1 MELTKGEGV
10 DLVLNSLAGEAID
23 KNLSILRPLGR
34 YIEIGLIDIYK
45 NRRIGMR
52 PLRENISFFAVD
64 LSRILDHRTE
74 IPQSLLQQVL
84 GRFEGDDLRP
94 LPHRVFPV
102 VRLVDAFRNMA
113 QAKHVGKLV
122 VSIKDCEGLQLEQ
135 AARANSIDADASYL
149 ITGGLGG
156 LGLAVADRLVQ
167 RGARHLALV
176 GRSRP
181 SPSAQVLVDSL
192 RQRGAEVKL
201 YFADIADRERAL
213 QVIADVQETMGP
225 LRGIM
230 HAAMVLDDAAIERL
244 DEERMWTAMRP
255 KMIGAWNLH
264 ALTIGT
270 PLDFFV
276 MFSSITSIIG
286 NPGQANYVAGNAF
299 LDTLA
304 YYRRARGLPA
314 LTVNWGRVGDVGH
327 VVNNPEA
334 TQRLDRLGIT
344 IMPLSETLDALDEL
358 MSSDAVQVA
367 AAQIDWKGLLQAT
380 KPERIPAQYSGIVG
394 DAGVEEGGSTA
405 SSRVRDILEA
415 EGTALPSLLEAY
427 MRDLL
432 ARAMGTSPAR
442 YEKRKRQRLCC
453 VRWRAADRERSRRTL
468 QDSTWRQRRPG

>member
-1 MELTKGEGV
+1 SLAFADEVMELTKGEGV

-135 AARANSIDADASYL
+135 AARASSIDSDASYL

-201 YFADIADRERAL
+201 YFA
-213 QVIADVQETMGP
+213 
-225 LRGIM
+225 
-230 HAAMVLDDAAIERL
+230 
-244 DEERMWTAMRP
+244 
-255 KMIGAWNLH
+255 
-264 ALTIGT
+264 
-270 PLDFFV
+270 
-276 MFSSITSIIG
+276 
-286 NPGQANYVAGNAF
+286 
-299 LDTLA
+299 
-304 YYRRARGLPA
+304 
-314 LTVNWGRVGDVGH
+314 
-327 VVNNPEA
+327 
-334 TQRLDRLGIT
+334 
-344 IMPLSETLDALDEL
+344 
-358 MSSDAVQVA
+358 
-367 AAQIDWKGLLQAT
+367 
-380 KPERIPAQYSGIVG
+380 
-394 DAGVEEGGSTA
+394 
-405 SSRVRDILEA
+405 
-415 EGTALPSLLEAY
+415 
-427 MRDLL
+427 
-432 ARAMGTSPAR
+432 
-442 YEKRKRQRLCC
+442 
-453 VRWRAADRERSRRTL
+453 
-468 QDSTWRQRRPG
+468 